1 MHNQFKA
8 QATAIIIAIVALII
22 AAGSAYLVLQNRS
35 QKLAVETTTT
45 ILTTTTTEEPT
56 TTITEETTT
65 TKSKVTTNI
74 LYKTTYDDGSL
85 MSRFYKSID
94 GGKHWI
100 LLVEAYKGKI
110 LFAFDHRNPNIVY
123 FTNGTFNMMAEG
135 GGVFVSKSV
144 DGGSHWKDI
153 SSGIITEYKKEHGFL
168 GYISFLSID
177 PNDSNIIYVTADGEN
192 FKSMDGG
199 NTWTK
204 LP

>member
-1 MHNQFKA
+1 MYNQFKA
-8 QATAIIIAIVALII
+8 QTTAIIITIVALII
-22 AAGSAYLVLQNRS
+22 AAGSGYLVLHNRS
-35 QKLAVETTTT
+35 QKVVLETTTT
-45 ILTTTTTEEPT
+45 TLTTTTEEPT
-56 TTITEETTT
+56 TTITEETAT

-123 FTNGTFNMMAEG
+123 YTDGTFNMMAEG
-135 GGVFVSKSV
+135 GGVSVSKSV

-153 SSGIITEYKKEHGFL
+153 SSGIITEYKKEHGF
-168 GYISFLSID
+168 
-177 PNDSNIIYVTADGEN
+177 
-192 FKSMDGG
+192 
-199 NTWTK
+199 
-204 LP
+204 

>member
-1 MHNQFKA
+1 MNNQFKA
-8 QATAIIIAIVALII
+8 QATAIIIAIIALII
-22 AAGSAYLVLQNRS
+22 AAGSGYLVLHNRS
-35 QKLAVETTTT
+35 QKVTVETTTT
-45 ILTTTTTEEPT
+45 ILTTTTEEPT

-74 LYKTTYDDGSL
+74 LYKTTYDGSL
-85 MSRFYKSID
+85 MSRLYKSID

-110 LFAFDHRNPNIVY
+110 LFAFDRHNPNIVY
-123 FTNGTFNMMAEG
+123 YTEGTFNMMAEG
-135 GGVFVSKSV
+135 GGVSIYKSV

-168 GYISFLSID
+168 GYISSLSID
-177 PNDSNIIYVTADGEN
+177 PNDSNIIYVTADGEH
-192 FKSMDGG
+192 FKSIDGG

>member
-1 MHNQFKA
+1 MYNQFKA
-8 QATAIIIAIVALII
+8 QTTAIIITIVALII
-22 AAGSAYLVLQNRS
+22 AAGSGYLVLHNRS
-35 QKLAVETTTT
+35 QKVVLETTTT
-45 ILTTTTTEEPT
+45 TLTTTTEEPT
-56 TTITEETTT
+56 TTITEETAT

-110 LFAFDHRNPNIVY
+110 LFAFDRHNPNIVY
-123 FTNGTFNMMAEG
+123 YTNGTFNMMAEG
-135 GGVFVSKSV
+135 GGVYIYKSV

-153 SSGIITEYKKEHGFL
+153 SSGIITEYKKRNGILQH
-168 GYISFLSID
+168 ISSLSID
-177 PNDSNIIYVTADGEN
+177 PNNSNIIYVTADGER